1 MSACDNNCSI
11 TTMQTFAYIVS
22 KFLALF
28 LPLVFIFAIPLP
40 QVKQKILKPKA
51 KKLKT
56 KKITK
61 IVT

>member
-1 MSACDNNCSI
+1 
-11 TTMQTFAYIVS
+11 MQTFAFIVS

-28 LPLVFIFAIPLP
+28 LPLVFIFAITLP
-40 QVKQKILKPKA
+40 QVKQKILKLKA

>member
-1 MSACDNNCSI
+1 
-11 TTMQTFAYIVS
+11 MQTFAFIVS

-28 LPLVFIFAIPLP
+28 LPLVFIFAITLP